1 MLTVVARKF
10 FHFVAAALFVPP
22 TFYAPRMMSVS
33 YAIAASLLV
42 LVESLRVVNVVNH
55 HDSDK
60 KKEDSKKER
69 LSTRI
74 QQGGMGLNE
83 FFETFLDEKDQ
94 CAV

>member
-60 KKEDSKKER
+60 KKEDSKKGCI
-69 LSTRI
+69 RI
-74 QQGGMGLNE
+74 QQDGMGLDE